1 MTNKGLGW
9 FDPTYYGPTYTEDIE
24 AIDRGIQQ
32 GMQFGQM
39 IGRNML
45 RSRQMQVDAEER
57 RRSAIADELALA
69 KVDKATQEGLILPA
83 EDTGAEALQ
92 TSRIDFSNGLVDK
105 LNQLK
110 QYRDDGQITAAD
122 YAKGVMTLE
131 AQIPAYKA
139 AEKILYGKVEQYM
152 DGVENGTLSDAFSSE
167 NREFLSAMVRGDAEI
182 SFNTN
187 DNGQVEFVGK
197 YKDSEGKEHDLQVA
211 LSRMEELP
219 EVLQKPK
226 NRANAQIEADVDN
239 IITTKINNTSAKLNP
254 ATGRV
259 EAEPQ
264 LIYDKEGNTLP
275 WFNEFAQSSFKSY
288 MEGLGQGDKVAGIK
302 QYMLDAVDPLDKLA
316 LIKGA
321 GEMLGIPEE
330 DLGPG
335 YKTVNGLINNLKER
349 KLLDTFI
356 NENVMGLWTDKT
368 RNAVLLKNQEI
379 VDKANS
385 EKLSANAKLRKDL
398 AAARKAEADALKAER
413 SGSTEG
419 KTPSTLDTAI
429 SDLEEARFNG
439 KPLFSKN
446 KAGVYVG
453 SLPNTN
459 EELKTVLE
467 SLGFITGDNL
477 GEATVNPKTGKVEG
491 TDKGWVV
498 KPQGGGGTFEIKT
511 GESAQEFAR
520 KFFKS
525 RKIKDSE
532 AKAAAYTFKEYT
544 PYDELGEDVEKLKP
558 IPFKKYTDFSKTL
571 EEDLE
576 QRKKRLED
584 TESYRG
590 INI

>member
-1 MTNKGLGW
+1 MTSKGLGW

-32 GMQFGQM
+32 GLQFGQI

-92 TSRIDFSNGLVDK
+92 TSRIDFSNGLVNK

-226 NRANAQIEADVDN
+226 NRVNAQIEADVDN

-254 ATGRV
+254 VTGKV
-259 EAEPQ
+259 EATPQ
-264 LIYDKEGNTLP
+264 MIYNEDGTDKA
-275 WFNEFAQSSFKSY
+275 WFKDFAQSSFKSY
-288 MEGLGQGDKVAGIK
+288 MQGLGQGDKVAGIK
-302 QYMLDAVDPLDKLA
+302 QYILDAVDPFDKLA

-321 GEMLGIPEE
+321 GEMLGITNED

-335 YKTVNGLINNLKER
+335 YKTVNGLINGLKER

-356 NENVMGLWTDKT
+356 NQNVMGLWTDKT

-379 VDKANS
+379 VDKAKN
-385 EKLSANAKLRKDL
+385 ERLSADLKMRKEM
-398 AAARKAEADALKAER
+398 AQARKAEADALKAEKSNENISKGNSIGLTQIYNEIMATPVGGLSKDPR
-413 SGSTEG
+413 KLASTTDPYIDRIKSALQSGPEKYFIDLDEEG
-419 KTPSTLDTAI
+419 NYL
-429 SDLEEARFNG
+429 LG
-439 KPLFSKN
+439 
-446 KAGVYVG
+446 KAGMKDQKKKRVIDP
-453 SLPNTN
+453 SRIKNIDFLMQEIAALNN
-459 EELKTVLE
+459 ETWK
-467 SLGFITGDNL
+467 
-477 GEATVNPKTGKVEG
+477 
-491 TDKGWVV
+491 
-498 KPQGGGGTFEIKT
+498 
-511 GESAQEFAR
+511 
-520 KFFKS
+520 
-525 RKIKDSE
+525 
-532 AKAAAYTFKEYT
+532 
-544 PYDELGEDVEKLKP
+544 KP
-558 IPFKKYTDFSKTL
+558 ITVK
-571 EEDLE
+571 
-576 QRKKRLED
+576 
-584 TESYRG
+584 
-590 INI
+590 

>member
-39 IGRNML
+39 IGQNIL
-45 RSRQMQVDAEER
+45 RSRQMQADAEER
-57 RRSAIADELALA
+57 RRGAIADELALA

-92 TSRIDFSNGLVDK
+92 TSRIDFSNGLVNK

-226 NRANAQIEADVDN
+226 NRANTQIEADVDN

-254 ATGRV
+254 ATGKV

-275 WFNEFAQSSFKSY
+275 WFNEFAQSSFKNY
-288 MEGLGQGDKVAGIK
+288 MQGLGQGDKVAGVK

-335 YKTVNGLINNLKER
+335 YKTVNGLINGLKER

-379 VDKANS
+379 VDKAKN
-385 EKLSANAKLRKDL
+385 ERLSADLKMRKEM
-398 AAARKAEADALKAER
+398 AQARKAEADALKAEK

-419 KTPSTLDTAI
+419 KVSNDLDTAI
-429 SDLEEARFNG
+429 SDLEEVRFNN

-477 GEATVNPKTGKVEG
+477 GPN
-491 TDKGWVV
+491 KGWVV

-532 AKAAAYTFKEYT
+532 AKAAAYTSDDYT
-544 PYDELGEDVEKLKP
+544 PYDELGEDIEK
-558 IPFKKYTDFSKTL
+558 FKDIANMPAPSISGSSSNQTYK
-571 EEDLE
+571 
-576 QRKKRLED
+576 
-584 TESYRG
+584 G

>member
-1 MTNKGLGW
+1 MTSKGLGW

-24 AIDRGIQQ
+24 AIDRGMQQ

-39 IGRNML
+39 IGENIL
-45 RSRQMQVDAEER
+45 KSKQMKIDAEER
-57 RRSAIADELALA
+57 RRGAIADELALA
-69 KVDKATQEGLILPA
+69 KVDKATREGLILPA

-92 TSRIDFSNGLVDK
+92 TSRIDFSNGLVNK
-105 LNQLK
+105 LNELK

-131 AQIPAYKA
+131 AQIPAYKS
-139 AEKILYGKVEQYM
+139 AEKIFYGKVEQYM
-152 DGVENGTLSDAFSSE
+152 DGIENGTLSNALSSE
-167 NREFLSAMVRGDAEI
+167 NKEFLSAMARGDANI

-197 YKDSEGKEHDLQVA
+197 YKDSDGKEHDLQVA

-226 NRANAQIEADVDN
+226 NRANSQIKADVDN
-239 IITTKINNTSAKLNP
+239 IITTKINNTGAKLNP
-254 ATGRV
+254 ITGRV

-264 LIYDKEGNTLP
+264 LIYDSEGNTLP
-275 WFNEFAQSSFKSY
+275 WFNDFAQGSFKTY

-302 QYMLDAVDPLDKLA
+302 QYLLDAVDPLDKLA
-316 LIKGA
+316 LIEGA
-321 GEMLGIPEE
+321 GKMLGIPED

-335 YKTVNGLINNLKER
+335 YKTVNGLINGLKER

-379 VDKANS
+379 VDEAKS
-385 EKLSANAKLRKDL
+385 EKLSAEAKLRKDL
-398 AAARKAEADALKAER
+398 AAARKAEADALKAEN
-413 SGSTEG
+413 SGSNEG
-419 KTPSTLDTAI
+419 KTPTALETAI

-439 KPLFSKN
+439 KPLFIKN
-446 KAGVYVG
+446 KAGVYTG

-459 EELKTVLE
+459 AELKTVLE
-467 SLGFITGDNL
+467 SLGFITGDDL
-477 GEATVNPKTGKVEG
+477 GAAKIDPKTKKVEG

-525 RKIKDSE
+525 KKIKDSE
-532 AKAAAYTFKEYT
+532 AKAAAYTFNESA
-544 PYDELGEDVEKLKP
+544 PYDELGEDVERFKN
-558 IPFKKYTDFSKTL
+558 IPTL
-571 EEDLE
+571 EEIVPPISS
-576 QRKKRLED
+576 QTYK
-584 TESYRG
+584 G
-590 INI
+590 INIK

>member
-1 MTNKGLGW
+1 
-9 FDPTYYGPTYTEDIE
+9 
-24 AIDRGIQQ
+24 
-32 GMQFGQM
+32 
-39 IGRNML
+39 
-45 RSRQMQVDAEER
+45 
-57 RRSAIADELALA
+57 
-69 KVDKATQEGLILPA
+69 
-83 EDTGAEALQ
+83 
-92 TSRIDFSNGLVDK
+92 
-105 LNQLK
+105 
-110 QYRDDGQITAAD
+110 
-122 YAKGVMTLE
+122 
-131 AQIPAYKA
+131 
-139 AEKILYGKVEQYM
+139 
-152 DGVENGTLSDAFSSE
+152 
-167 NREFLSAMVRGDAEI
+167 
-182 SFNTN
+182 
-187 DNGQVEFVGK
+187 
-197 YKDSEGKEHDLQVA
+197 
-211 LSRMEELP
+211 
-219 EVLQKPK
+219 
-226 NRANAQIEADVDN
+226 
-239 IITTKINNTSAKLNP
+239 
-254 ATGRV
+254 
-259 EAEPQ
+259 
-264 LIYDKEGNTLP
+264 
-275 WFNEFAQSSFKSY
+275 
-288 MEGLGQGDKVAGIK
+288 
-302 QYMLDAVDPLDKLA
+302 
-316 LIKGA
+316 
-321 GEMLGIPEE
+321 
-330 DLGPG
+330 
-335 YKTVNGLINNLKER
+335 
-349 KLLDTFI
+349 
-356 NENVMGLWTDKT
+356 MGLWTDKT